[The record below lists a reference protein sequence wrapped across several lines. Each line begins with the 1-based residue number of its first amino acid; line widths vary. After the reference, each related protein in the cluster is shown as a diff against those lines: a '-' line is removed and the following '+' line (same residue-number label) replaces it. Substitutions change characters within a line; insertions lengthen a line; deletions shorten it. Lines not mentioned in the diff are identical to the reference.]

1 MIDSDV
7 LLVGGL
13 LIAAFAIPAGFSAF
27 SEGRPPRA
35 AAVALALGAVLV
47 AVAVFQRP
55 GGYSPDQIPAA
66 FARVAARLLR

>member
-35 AAVALALGAVLV
+35 AAVALALV